1 MNEKDIVSG
10 NKVILSKKHKNG
22 SIYLVEFP
30 NNLYI
35 VIGTNNKEI
44 ICSRSFPYSKKYQK
58 EIKREATDY
67 FKKVKECYYQNKLQE
82 IDEL

>member
-1 MNEKDIVSG
+1 MGEDIVLG
-10 NKVILSKKHKNG
+10 NKIIQSKKYKNG

-35 VIGTNNKEI
+35 VIGTNGEDI
-44 ICSRSFPYSKKYQK
+44 VCSRSFPYSEKYQK